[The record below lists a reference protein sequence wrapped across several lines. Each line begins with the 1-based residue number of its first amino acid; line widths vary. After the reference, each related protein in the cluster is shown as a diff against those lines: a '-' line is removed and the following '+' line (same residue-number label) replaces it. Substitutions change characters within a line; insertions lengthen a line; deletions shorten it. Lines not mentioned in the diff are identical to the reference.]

1 MTINW
6 STFERYRFAV
16 VYIEVYLAEMM
27 PPAIGP
33 LITWM
38 TSTLSDTCSI
48 TCQIINCALDIRRS
62 LAFDKTRVPITHGK
76 YSSVHVYMCEIAA
89 GTRVCDRTC
98 TYICLLDG
106 RVPVLGVCRVG
117 DQQLEDFFRRRINV
131 CLVQEKV
138 RLNGSKRSYLAKN
151 VGRVGDLMLY

>member
-1 MTINW
+1 MMINW

-48 TCQIINCALDIRRS
+48 TYQIINYALDIRRS
-62 LAFDKTRVPITHGK
+62 LIFDKLVCQLPHGK
-76 YSSVHVYMCEIAA
+76 
-89 GTRVCDRTC
+89 
-98 TYICLLDG
+98 
-106 RVPVLGVCRVG
+106 
-117 DQQLEDFFRRRINV
+117 
-131 CLVQEKV
+131 
-138 RLNGSKRSYLAKN
+138 
-151 VGRVGDLMLY
+151 